1 MVQKANESQV
11 AFLAN
16 ESVNQPK
23 TYVAFG
29 DSITDGYNATTV
41 ANEYPSLIAAAK
53 GLSLTNKG
61 LSGMRIN
68 DPAMIDN
75 MYAEVVDN
83 TKIYT
88 VLPGVNDART
98 AGTNVTLIDSFRG
111 CLQAGLAWLAIPD
124 AYKVRAAN
132 ATRTGTWAVN
142 TGIYGNLDYTSTTN
156 GSTISAKVKGTTA
169 YLGYIRSLG
178 ATGTFTVAVDGVVMG
193 TYNTSVQTPTRLA
206 GDLGQYGAYL
216 LRFPGLSY
224 GEHTITVTVTSA
236 TGAGKNVYI
245 DWFGGNGFPQDLKGP
260 AVYSGNCLRASDA
273 YYAANSPHSEAGV
286 AAHNLVIN
294 DAVNS
299 LARDGLNVV
308 LVDVV
313 SSQDRADYTDGL
325 HPNDAGMVKLAN
337 SFLYEMSSYSKPNDK
352 GVLGIKATGW
362 QLATLQGAWVPFD
375 AAGTGFNEPSFMK
388 DETGRVWLRGIAKS
402 GVIGTGTVFLL
413 PPGFRPAM
421 NIHMATVSN
430 SAAGV
435 VEISPT
441 GSVSAPIG
449 NTAYVSFDN
458 LSFMAEQ

>member
-1 MVQKANESQV
+1 MQKINDTQAG
-11 AFLAN
+11 FLTN

-29 DSITDGYNATTV
+29 DSITDGYNATSV
-41 ANEYPSLIAAAK
+41 PNEYPSLIAANK
-53 GLSLTNKG
+53 GLNLTNKG

-88 VLPGVNDART
+88 ILPGVNDART
-98 AGTNVTLIDSFRG
+98 AGTDTTLIDSFRG

-124 AYKVRAAN
+124 AYKVKAAN
-132 ATRTGTWAVN
+132 ATKTGTWAVN
-142 TGIYGNLDYTSTTN
+142 TGVYGSMDYQSSTN
-156 GSTISAKVKGTTA
+156 GSTMSAKVKGTTA
-169 YLGYIRSLG
+169 YVGHIRSIG
-178 ATGTFTVAVDGVVMG
+178 TAGTFTVSIDGVSMG
-193 TYNTSVQTPTRLA
+193 TFSTAVNTPTRQV
-206 GDLGQYGAYL
+206 GGGQYGAYL

-224 GEHTITVTVTSA
+224 GEHTVTVTVTSA
-236 TGAGKNVYI
+236 SGNVYI
-245 DWFGGNGFPQDLKGP
+245 DWFGGNGFPYDPKGP

-273 YYAANSPHSEAGV
+273 YYTANPPHSEAGV

-337 SFLYEMSSYSKPNDK
+337 AFLLEMSSYSKPNDK
-352 GVLGIKATGW
+352 GVLAIKSTPW
-362 QLATLQGAWVPFD
+362 QLATLLNSWVNFD
-375 AAGTGFNEPSFMK
+375 AAGTGFYEPAFMK
-388 DETGRVWLRGIAKS
+388 DETGRVWLRGLAKS
-402 GVIGTGTVFLL
+402 GTIGTNAIFKL
-413 PPGFRPAM
+413 PPGFRPGMQMHITTA
-421 NIHMATVSN
+421 SN
-430 SAAGV
+430 AAGGTIGV
-435 VEISPT
+435 IEILPDGT
-441 GSVSAPIG
+441 VRAPVG

-458 LSFMAEQ
+458 ISFLAEQ